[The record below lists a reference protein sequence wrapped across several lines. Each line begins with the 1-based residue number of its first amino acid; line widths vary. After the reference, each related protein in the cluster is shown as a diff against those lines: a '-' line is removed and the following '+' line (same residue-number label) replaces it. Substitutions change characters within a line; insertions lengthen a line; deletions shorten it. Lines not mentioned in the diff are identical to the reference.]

1 MARHRA
7 VDPDRFAAV
16 LGAWLTDHH
25 LSQAEAAERLGVA
38 QSRISTWL
46 AGSAAPG
53 KSTAERILP
62 TMGLALA
69 DIAPL
74 PDDGTTPAVLAAHDV
89 VLIPR
94 TGTAGAGDLGVPDDG
109 ADADPYPAGELRR
122 LTGLDPRRFLQ
133 ATVVGNSMTP
143 GLRAGDKV
151 IYIPM
156 DVIEDHGLYVLNLD
170 GAHLVKK
177 VQRLGGNVLVL
188 ISENPEYDRETF
200 IPVEEEGVEPNLY
213 RSDLTNRTATL
224 TVVGKVVWYPT
235 LA

>member
-25 LSQAEAAERLGVA
+25 LSQAEAAERLSVA

-53 KSTAERILP
+53 KSTADRILP
-62 TMGLALA
+62 TMGLSHS
-69 DIAPL
+69 DVAPL
-74 PDDGTTPAVLAAHDV
+74 PEGATPAVLAAHDI

-94 TGTAGAGDLGVPDDG
+94 TGTAGAGYLGVPDDG
-109 ADADPYPAGELRR
+109 ADADPYPAAELRR
-122 LTGLDPRRFLQ
+122 LTGLDPRQFLQ
-133 ATVVGNSMTP
+133 TTVVGNSMSP

-156 DVIEDHGLYVLNLD
+156 DVIADHGLYVLNLD
-170 GAHLVKK
+170 GSPLIKQ

-188 ISENPEYDRETF
+188 ISENPEYQRETF
-200 IPVEEEGVEPNLY
+200 VPIEEEGVEPNLY
-213 RSDLTNRTATL
+213 RSDLTHRAAAL
-224 TVVGKVVWYPT
+224 SVVGKVVWYPK